1 MKALVYTANEEMT
14 YRDEP
19 EPEPDR
25 GDALIAIESVGICGS
40 DMHAYL
46 GHDERRVP
54 PLILGHE
61 AVGTVLEGS
70 ASGQRVVLNPLITC
84 GVCDDCLG
92 GRQNLCAER
101 DLIGMYRAG
110 AFAEQITIP
119 ERNLIPVPDGMPSA
133 HAALT
138 EPGATG
144 LHAVTLAERV
154 LARPLSE
161 ARTLV
166 FGAGSVG
173 LLTALLLR
181 DKGAAEIAV
190 AETNPLRRELIAK
203 HCDLQTFDPR
213 EEVPQAQAWDCVF
226 DAVGGAVTRD
236 ASIAAARSGG
246 IIVHIG
252 LMDNQGSMD
261 VRSMTLREIT
271 FIGTYTYTPVDLR
284 ATLNKLHSGA
294 LGELGWIEQRP
305 LAAGADAFAE
315 LLRGQC
321 AAPKVVLDTGA

>member
-19 EPEPDR
+19 DPQPAP

-119 ERNLIPVPDGMPSA
+119 ERNLIPVPEGMPSA

-144 LHAVTLAERV
+144 LHAVALAERV

-181 DKGAAEIAV
+181 DKGAAEIRL
-190 AETNPLRRELIAK
+190 AETNPLRRELVSS
-203 HCDLQTFDPR
+203 HCDIEVFDPR
-213 EEVPQAQAWDCVF
+213 EQAPDAQGFDCVF

-236 ASIAAARSGG
+236 MSIAAARSGG
-246 IIVHIG
+246 VIVHIG

-284 ATLNKLHSGA
+284 ATLAKLHSGA
-294 LGELGWIEQRP
+294 LGQLGWIEQRP
-305 LAAGADAFAE
+305 LAAGAEAFSE
-315 LLRGQC
+315 LLQGQC
-321 AAPKVVLDTGA
+321 AAPKVVLDTRA